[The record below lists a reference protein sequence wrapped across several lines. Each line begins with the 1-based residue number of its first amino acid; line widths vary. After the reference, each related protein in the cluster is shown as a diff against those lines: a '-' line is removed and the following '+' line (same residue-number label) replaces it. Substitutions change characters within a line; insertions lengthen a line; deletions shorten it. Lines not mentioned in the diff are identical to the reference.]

1 MKTKQKIAIFDV
13 DGTLFRSSL
22 LIELVNGLIEKEIFP
37 TESQEGFIEE
47 KKAWLERLGPY
58 EDYVNA
64 VVKTFTE
71 NIKGV
76 EYSEFMDLG
85 RELVD
90 KRHRQTYVYTRSL
103 VNTFKKEGYY
113 ILAIS
118 QSPKGVLDEFCKNFN
133 FDKVYGRMYHL
144 GPEDKFTGEVGDLH
158 LIANKSNIVKRA
170 IEKENLTLKESV
182 GIGDTEG
189 DIPFLEM
196 VTYPV
201 CFNPNKNLYRH
212 AMMNKWNIFVERKD
226 VIYKVN
232 TSKPYLNILD
242 IF

>member
-1 MKTKQKIAIFDV
+1 MKAKQKIAVFDV

-22 LIELVNGLIEKEIFP
+22 LIELVEGLIKKGLFPAESEK
-37 TESQEGFIEE
+37 GFNKE
-47 KKAWLERLGPY
+47 KKGWLERSAPY
-58 EDYVNA
+58 EDYINA
-64 VVKTFTE
+64 VIKTFTE

-76 EYSEFMDLG
+76 KYSDFMDLG

-90 KRHRQTYVYTRSL
+90 EQHKQTYVYTRSL
-103 VNTFKKEGYY
+103 INTLKKEGYY

-118 QSPKGVLDEFCKNFN
+118 QSPKGVLDEFCKNFA

-144 GPEDKFTGEVGDLH
+144 GPEDRFTGEVGDLH

-170 IEKENLTLKESV
+170 VKKENLTLKESV

-201 CFNPNKNLYRH
+201 CFNPNRNLYRH
-212 AMMNKWNIFVERKD
+212 AMINKWNIFVERKD
-226 VIYKVN
+226 MIYKVN
-232 TSKPYLNILD
+232 TSDPYLKILD
-242 IF
+242 IS